1 MKKGQII
8 EGIVECVEFPNKGIV
23 RTEDGGRVI
32 VKNAVPGQKVSASIN
47 KVRKGKCEGR
57 LLEVLERSAKE
68 QPEAACIHAGE
79 CGGCTYQTLPY
90 EEQLAMKASQVKKLI
105 DDVIVP
111 ENTDYEFLGIKAS
124 PRQQEYR
131 NKMEFSFGDA
141 YKGGPLALGMHK
153 RGSFYDIVDV
163 PECRIVDDD
172 FHTVLTVTLDYFK
185 ERNLPYYHKLRHTGY
200 LRHLLVR
207 KAVKT
212 GEILVDL
219 VTTTQIAEGGEAALL
234 AGWKDVLCAAAY
246 QGTLT
251 GVLHT
256 RNDSVADTVTNEGTD
271 VLFGQDHF
279 YEELLGLRFQI
290 TPFSFFQ
297 TNSLGAE
304 VLYETAREF
313 IGDALPSGT
322 DADVAEHGK
331 VVFDLYSGT
340 GTIAQ
345 MLAPVAK
352 KVIGVEIIPE
362 AVEAAKENARLNSLT
377 NCEFIAGDVLKV
389 IDEIEEK
396 PDYIVL
402 DPPRDGIHP
411 KALEKIIRYGVPQMV
426 YISCKPTSL
435 ARDLEVLQ
443 ARGYEVKKVC
453 CVDMFPAT
461 VHVETV
467 ILLSRKTLDAVI
479 NINLDMSELDLT
491 SAESKATYAEIKK
504 YVLDKFGLK
513 VSQLYIAQVKREFGL
528 IERINYNVGE
538 GKNHVPQVT
547 PEKREAIIDALKH
560 FQMIE

>member
-8 EGIVECVEFPNKGIV
+8 EGMVECVEFPNKGIV

-141 YKGGPLALGMHK
+141 YKDGPLALGMHK

-185 ERNLPYYHKLRHTGY
+185 ERNLSYYHKLRHTGY

-461 VHVETV
+461 VHVESV
-467 ILLSRKTLDAVI
+467 ILMQYCGK
-479 NINLDMSELDLT
+479 E
-491 SAESKATYAEIKK
+491 KK
-504 YVLDKFGLK
+504 
-513 VSQLYIAQVKREFGL
+513 
-528 IERINYNVGE
+528 
-538 GKNHVPQVT
+538 
-547 PEKREAIIDALKH
+547 
-560 FQMIE
+560 